1 MHPNVRDVKILKCA
15 SHNWWNMVAIL
26 AEYSTIPMKLG
37 FPKTLSIEQTE
48 YQHPRELAREILQQT
63 AGGKARLLL
72 LADLHGTH
80 FATYLLIG
88 SCWRTTPCCLV
99 CLINRHRSIPSEE
112 HKIISFSCPSLE
124 LSFQEP
130 PLAKPNV
137 EPPKETEMTR
147 GFSSISSITKQ
158 APEG

>member
-15 SHNWWNMVAIL
+15 SHNWWNMVDIL

-63 AGGKARLLL
+63 AGGKARLLP

-99 CLINRHRSIPSEE
+99 CLINRHRSIY
-112 HKIISFSCPSLE
+112 
-124 LSFQEP
+124 LSFASPYTTCYFQ
-130 PLAKPNV
+130 LMV
-137 EPPKETEMTR
+137 HDWSLWDR
-147 GFSSISSITKQ
+147 GLESSVLQIYPRHWWLFQ
-158 APEG
+158 YGHRE